1 LLMVAEDTLRDN
13 FTKAQKALGMR
24 HRSLYQAKHTYAVLA
39 LLDGESP
46 AVVAR
51 SLGISLA
58 TLEKHYAAALQKGRT
73 IAVETPRET
82 PRRVAGGKNAREQKR
97 PRRDL
102 HLKTERHQAGIRRQD
117 DGGLDVV
124 AVRTRVRLRITGK
137 ASGFGVPRFFGCEQ
151 PPNCAGVPRG
161 IEPAMPLVR
170 NGLILQPIQNLPSFP
185 KIPKRPEKARLVTEN
200 CCGWRWNRGRS
211 SRVPRW

>member
-1 LLMVAEDTLRDN
+1 MVAEDTLRDN

-102 HLKTERHQAGIRRQD
+102 NPAHAAESQRFLAAEVGRMGRERVQIAHVGKVTSPIFSPRL
-117 DGGLDVV
+117 G
-124 AVRTRVRLRITGK
+124 VR
-137 ASGFGVPRFFGCEQ
+137 
-151 PPNCAGVPRG
+151 PPSIFA
-161 IEPAMPLVR
+161 
-170 NGLILQPIQNLPSFP
+170 P
-185 KIPKRPEKARLVTEN
+185 KEVGR
-200 CCGWRWNRGRS
+200 WRWGMRGQS
-211 SRVPRW
+211 GPRPTAGSVA

>member
-1 LLMVAEDTLRDN
+1 MRDVDTLCGLRDPGEPLLVVAEDTLRDN

-73 IAVETPRET
+73 IPVETPRET
-82 PRRVAGGKNAREQKR
+82 PRRVAGGKNPENKSV
-97 PRRDL
+97 PDGIWYLSRRDRHNGNPGGGVNAL
-102 HLKTERHQAGIRRQD
+102 PLASSAAERK
-117 DGGLDVV
+117 GG
-124 AVRTRVRLRITGK
+124 
-137 ASGFGVPRFFGCEQ
+137 
-151 PPNCAGVPRG
+151 
-161 IEPAMPLVR
+161 
-170 NGLILQPIQNLPSFP
+170 
-185 KIPKRPEKARLVTEN
+185 
-200 CCGWRWNRGRS
+200 
-211 SRVPRW
+211 